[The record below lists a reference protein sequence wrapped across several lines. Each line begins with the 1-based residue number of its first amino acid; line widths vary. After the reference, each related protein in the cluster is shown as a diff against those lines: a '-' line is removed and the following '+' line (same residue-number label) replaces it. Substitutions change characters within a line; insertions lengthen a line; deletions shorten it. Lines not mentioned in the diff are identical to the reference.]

1 MTGMSSVAPWVA
13 DIVAAGSVRPGPVP
27 VTRAAP
33 TGLPPETWPAYRLD
47 AATEQILNPPDRIKR
62 MGRGQAMAIVA
73 VKRALAACPADGR
86 PSPDDSTAISVGT
99 AWAEEGDEIV
109 FLENL
114 IKLGEKAAKPAFF
127 VNSVKNA
134 LASQLAL
141 TFGFRGENQTFA
153 HDAMSFE
160 TALWQGAHVV
170 RAGRSR
176 HAVVCGVE
184 ALIEF
189 QEIHGHLLGWY
200 GIDPAPLAPVEA
212 SRRGTI
218 PGEGAAAFVL
228 AAPGTTPSP
237 VARLAYAK
245 SRGPLQRTPGL
256 TGPGE
261 LAFLERALKEAGVTL
276 DATWLVLLGANGDA
290 GLDVVYGQ
298 VAEGLRGG
306 PGGPPVGVYRHL
318 TGDFATGSAL
328 GVELAVRAV
337 ASKTVPSEVRLIL
350 GEAGPVERVLLYHV
364 SSAGYHSAIIVC
376 A

>member
-1 MTGMSSVAPWVA
+1 MDTWAA
-13 DIVAAGSVRPGPVP
+13 DIVAAGAVRAAPVP
-27 VTRAAP
+27 VERPAP
-33 TGLPPETWPAYRLD
+33 AGLPQESWPAYRLD
-47 AATEQILNPPDRIKR
+47 AATEQVLNPPERLKR
-62 MGRGQAMAIVA
+62 LGRGQAMAIVA
-73 VKRALAACPADGR
+73 VKRALAACPSEAA
-86 PSPDDSTAISVGT
+86 PSADDSTAVSVGT

-109 FLENL
+109 FLDNL

-160 TALWQGAHVV
+160 SALWQGAHLV

-200 GIDPAPLAPVEA
+200 GTDAAALAPLVA

-228 AAPGTTPSP
+228 AAPGRAGSRI
-237 VARLAYAK
+237 ARLVHVR
-245 SRGPLQRTPGL
+245 SRGPLQRSPEI
-256 TGPGE
+256 TGADE
-261 LAFLERALKEAGVTL
+261 LAFLEQAMREVSVGL
-276 DATWLVLLGANGDA
+276 DASWLVLLGANGDQRLDA
-290 GLDVVYGQ
+290 VYAEVAHGLHC
-298 VAEGLRGG
+298 G
-306 PGGPPVGVYRHL
+306 PGAPAVGVYRHL
-318 TGDFATGSAL
+318 TGDFATASAL
-328 GVELAVRAV
+328 GFELAVRAV
-337 ASKTVPSEVRLIL
+337 ADRSVPSEVRVVM
-350 GEAGPVERVLLYHV
+350 GEAGAVEHVLLYHV
-364 SSAGYHSAIIVC
+364 SSAGYHSAIIVS

>member
-1 MTGMSSVAPWVA
+1 VTGTSSVAPWSA
-13 DIVAAGSVRPGPVP
+13 DIVATGAVRPGAVP

-33 TGLPPETWPAYRLD
+33 AGLPPETWSAYRLD
-47 AATEQILNPPDRIKR
+47 AATEQVLHPPDRIKR

-73 VKRALAACPADGR
+73 VKRALAACPMDGR

-114 IKLGEKAAKPAFF
+114 IRLGEKAAKPAFF

-160 TALWQGAHVV
+160 TALWQGAHLV
-170 RAGRSR
+170 RAGRSQ

-200 GIDPAPLAPVEA
+200 GIDPAPLAPLVA

-218 PGEGAAAFVL
+218 PGEGAAAVVL

-237 VARLAYAK
+237 VARLVYVK
-245 SRGPLQRTPGL
+245 SRGPMQRTPKL
-256 TGPGE
+256 TGAGE
-261 LAFLERALKEAGVTL
+261 LAFLEGALREAAVTL
-276 DATWLVLLGANGDA
+276 DASWLVLLGANGDA
-290 GLDVVYGQ
+290 GLDAVYGQ

-306 PGGPPVGVYRHL
+306 PGGPTVGVYRHV

-328 GVELAVRAV
+328 GFELAVRAV
-337 ASKTVPSEVRLIL
+337 ASKTAPSEVRLVL
-350 GEAGPVERVLLYHV
+350 GQAGPVEGVLLYHV
-364 SSAGYHSAIIVC
+364 SSAGYHSAIVVS